1 MYCEDVRRIAE
12 WAKRWP
18 TIPAVLTHTCESIAR
33 KAWFGSEDERFAL
46 PDEVIELGRS
56 VLSATDVC
64 CCLSPTN
71 VGRSSLPVV
80 SADTVAFRSFG

>member
-1 MYCEDVRRIAE
+1 MYCEDVRRIAD

-33 KAWFGSEDERFAL
+33 KGWFGSEEERFAL

-56 VLSATDVC
+56 ESRQPSL
-64 CCLSPTN
+64 
-71 VGRSSLPVV
+71 SSLLVV
-80 SADTVAFRSFG
+80 SAEASLQSFWLRSVCAVC